1 MPPVRAANRRDRA
14 GEPRASA
21 AEARGWRSFLVC
33 QAGYPD
39 LDSGLP
45 SPGRDK
51 GLTRAR
57 RELFPPPVP
66 RGSVC
71 KTCTRE
77 LGAIDRNLWAKVQAV
92 SFESLNLFS
101 RSASFLPPSPH
112 PSFPALFPFKCQT
125 EQMVLRCG
133 GHISFTSASLI
144 VGWRYQVHTG
154 ILKEDTRTKKKKGSS
169 ADHSQ
174 NPHFS
179 AQYTRLPR
187 KDPTNRNT
195 IPSCI

>member
-1 MPPVRAANRRDRA
+1 MPP
-14 GEPRASA
+14 
-21 AEARGWRSFLVC
+21 RSFLVC

-51 GLTRAR
+51 GLNRAR

-66 RGSVC
+66 QRSVC

-101 RSASFLPPSPH
+101 RSASFPAP
-112 PSFPALFPFKCQT
+112 FPALFPFKCQT
-125 EQMVLRCG
+125 KQMVLRCG
-133 GHISFTSASLI
+133 GHVSFTSASLI
-144 VGWRYQVHTG
+144 EGWRYQVHTG

-169 ADHSQ
+169 AD
-174 NPHFS
+174 PF
-179 AQYTRLPR
+179 TE
-187 KDPTNRNT
+187 PTFLRSVHPLTSKGPNQ
-195 IPSCI
+195 